1 MPYTINYTDFANKGS
16 ITIEDSVINTTT
28 SLKIPGKSTTAYGSA
43 IAESFLHILENFAA
57 AAAPSNPVEGQLWY
71 DTTPASEQLQ
81 VYNGSNWVPANN
93 ITKSATQP
101 SIRQIGDLWV
111 DKNNSQLYLYT
122 DPAGWVLI
130 GPEFSQGLS
139 TGATPKVISGTDDVN
154 YNILQIDIS
163 GKPAAIVTTNSFTP
177 KTKIE
182 GFTTLSPGYN
192 LSTADVTGAGVL
204 KYLGRAEKAENL
216 IVGANTVS
224 AANFLRG
231 DAISTS
237 SFALNMRN
245 NAGINF
251 GINSEMNI
259 GIEGNAG
266 LIQHNIAGSSIDFK
280 VKNDGLLKNILRI
293 DSAMRVGINNSAP
306 DETLH
311 VSGNIKL
318 SPVTTDTTSGKLNIL
333 GITDSTAINTGS
345 FTTLGGVGVAKS
357 VYIGNNL
364 NVGFIAGDYAGGQIK
379 TEKIVPGTTRS
390 GTIGTSALEF
400 DTMYARKFVGDVEG
414 NVTGTVTGVAGSA
427 NKLSSATTFR
437 ITGDVAT
444 TADKIFT
451 GQGGETIF
459 NTSISTE
466 FIGAKASVAE
476 TQVDDEVLINRTRL
490 ATGLKKIQVS
500 SLLASVPTM
509 PIGTIVPFGGVSQPD
524 NWLLCDGSEYS
535 TVTYKRLFDVI
546 GLLYKANPTTIIKLT
561 FDSPVNVTAGQAVTQ
576 LNNTVTAQVAESVSN
591 SLTISVSNV
600 SGSFNTTA
608 NNFISID
615 NSSLAQAPTIVA
627 SEGTFAVPDLRGRMP
642 LGVDIMSTV
651 TGAANSVAAASV
663 VGASSGN
670 DTQTLG
676 LANLPQHE
684 HDLQNDNGV
693 QYYAVNTN
701 TGTASGGAI
710 AYGSVTGSGTGQ
722 ALANSGGIATN
733 DSIGQAFDVMNP
745 YLALNYIIYA
755 GAT

>member
-1 MPYTINYTDFANKGS
+1 M
-16 ITIEDSVINTTT
+16 
-28 SLKIPGKSTTAYGSA
+28 
-43 IAESFLHILENFAA
+43 
-57 AAAPSNPVEGQLWY
+57 
-71 DTTPASEQLQ
+71 
-81 VYNGSNWVPANN
+81 
-93 ITKSATQP
+93 
-101 SIRQIGDLWV
+101 
-111 DKNNSQLYLYT
+111 
-122 DPAGWVLI
+122 
-130 GPEFSQGLS
+130 
-139 TGATPKVISGTDDVN
+139 
-154 YNILQIDIS
+154 
-163 GKPAAIVTTNSFTP
+163 
-177 KTKIE
+177 
-182 GFTTLSPGYN
+182 
-192 LSTADVTGAGVL
+192 
-204 KYLGRAEKAENL
+204 
-216 IVGANTVS
+216 
-224 AANFLRG
+224 
-231 DAISTS
+231 
-237 SFALNMRN
+237 
-245 NAGINF
+245 
-251 GINSEMNI
+251 
-259 GIEGNAG
+259 
-266 LIQHNIAGSSIDFK
+266 
-280 VKNDGLLKNILRI
+280 LKNILRI
-293 DSAMRVGINNSAP
+293 DSALRVGINNSAP

-400 DTMYARKFVGDVEG
+400 DTMYARKFIGDVEG

-459 NTSISTE
+459 NTLISTE
-466 FIGAKASVAE
+466 FIGTKTSVTE

-490 ATGLKKIQVS
+490 STGLKKIQVS

-524 NWLLCDGSEYS
+524 NWLICDGSEYS

-561 FDSPVNVTAGQAVTQ
+561 FSSPINVTAGQAVTQ
-576 LNNTVTAQVAESVSN
+576 LNNTVTAQVAESVSS
-591 SLTISVSNV
+591 SLTIKVSNV

-608 NNFISID
+608 ANFISIAG
-615 NSSLAQAPTIVA
+615 SSLAQAPTIVA

-670 DTQTLG
+670 DTQTLV
-676 LANLPQHE
+676 LANLPEHE